1 MMRDLDG
8 KAIIVTGAGGGIGR
22 ASAVA
27 LGRLGAR
34 LLLVGRNVGALEEC
48 SAEIRAAGASA
59 HVAAAD
65 VSRAAEVRGFV
76 DLALERFGAID
87 GLFNNA
93 GIEGPIAHLVDYP
106 EDAFDEVFAVNVR
119 GMFLGLRYALP
130 VMLAKGKGAVVN
142 TGSLASE
149 RGLPGTGAYNA
160 SKHAVVG
167 LTRTAAAEVG
177 PKGVR
182 VNAVLPGMVETRMLR
197 SIAGAIFPGDIEGGM
212 REMAQVAP
220 LRRYGQPEEIATV
233 VCFLLSD
240 AASFVNGV
248 AWAADGGALA
258 TMGNGG

>member
-1 MMRDLDG
+1 MRDMDG
-8 KAIIVTGAGGGIGR
+8 KAIIVTGAGSGIGR

-34 LLLVGRNVGALEEC
+34 LLLVGRNVKALEE
-48 SAEIRAAGASA
+48 SAAEVHATGASA

-65 VSRAAEVRGFV
+65 VSKAADVRKFV
-76 DLALERFGAID
+76 DHAMERFGAID

-93 GIEGPIAHLVDYP
+93 GIEGPVAHLAEYS
-106 EDAFDEVFAVNVR
+106 EEAFDEVFAINVR
-119 GMFLGLRYALP
+119 GVFLGLRYVLP
-130 VMLAKGKGAVVN
+130 VMLAKGKGAIVN

-177 PKGVR
+177 PKGIR
-182 VNAVLPGMVETRMLR
+182 VNAVLPGMVDTRMLR
-197 SIAGAIFPGDIEGGM
+197 SIAGKIFDGDVENGLRKM
-212 REMAQVAP
+212 VQVAP
-220 LRRYGQPEEIATV
+220 LRRYGQPEEIAAV